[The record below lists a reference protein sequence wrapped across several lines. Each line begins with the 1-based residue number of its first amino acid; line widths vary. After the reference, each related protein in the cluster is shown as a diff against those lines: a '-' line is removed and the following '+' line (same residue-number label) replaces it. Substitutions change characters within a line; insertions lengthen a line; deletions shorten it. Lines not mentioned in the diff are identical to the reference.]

1 MILKQWAFSHRVVH
15 RWPAIALRSRTASSR
30 PPWHHPW
37 SATYATASALAEAPK
52 ILPPKI
58 QLRDYQEEAIKSVI
72 DNLALGHRRLGI
84 SLATGAG
91 KTVIFTH
98 LIDRIESRGLA
109 SQTLILVHR
118 KELVEQA
125 AHVCER
131 TYPDKTIEIEMAKK
145 HASGLADITVASIQS
160 ITSKERLEK
169 FDPERFKLVLVD
181 EAHHIVAAKY
191 LHVLEHFSLEDG
203 CMNRADKPT
212 TALVGV
218 SATFSRH
225 DGMRLGAAIDHIVY
239 HKDYL
244 GMIKDGWLAK
254 ASFTTVQSGVDLSK
268 VRSNAK
274 EGDFQINE
282 LSEAVNNQD
291 ANQITVQAWLEKA
304 KDRKATLVFCVDLNH
319 VRDLTAMFRAFGIDA
334 RFITSDTDKRT
345 RSERFEAFK
354 RGDFP
359 VLLNCGIFTEGT
371 DIPHIDCVLLAR
383 PTRSRNLL
391 VQMIGRGLRLHPN
404 KENCHVIDMVT
415 SLETGIITTPTLF
428 GLDPTA
434 LVDNA
439 DVENLNSMG
448 EKRAREKEREEKAAT
463 AASDILAKL
472 VPSNASL
479 TFTHYESINDLM
491 EDTSGERYIRQISSF
506 AWIQIDASHYILSN
520 RDGSYIRINR
530 SEDDEQ
536 FTVLYLFRLP
546 YAASNG
552 AKQAPLAR
560 PREIATATTFEDAVH
575 AADTFASEKF
585 PYSYISKSAAW
596 RRGPASEAQVT
607 YINKSRDENAKLE
620 VDKVTKGRAADMI
633 TKLHFG
639 IKGKYSRI
647 KQAQKKVEAG
657 QEKNK
662 RLRDRLE
669 NQAVQV
675 GPVARMASNADDTH
689 D

>member
-1 MILKQWAFSHRVVH
+1 M
-15 RWPAIALRSRTASSR
+15 
-30 PPWHHPW
+30 
-37 SATYATASALAEAPK
+37 
-52 ILPPKI
+52 
-58 QLRDYQEEAIKSVI
+58 LRDYQEGAIKAVI
-72 DNLALGHRRLGI
+72 NNLALGYRRLGI

-125 AHVCER
+125 ALVCER
-131 TYPDKTIEIEMAKK
+131 TYPNKTIEIEMAKK

-160 ITSKERLEK
+160 ITSKERLEE
-169 FDPERFKLVLVD
+169 FDPARFKLVLVD

-191 LHVLEHFSLEDG
+191 LHVLEHFGLADG
-203 CMNRADKPT
+203 CMDRPDKPA

-225 DGMRLGAAIDHIVY
+225 DGLRLGAAIDHIVY

-244 GMIKDGWLAK
+244 EMIKDGWLAK

-268 VRSNAK
+268 VRSNPR

-282 LSEAVNNQD
+282 LSEAVNIHE

-345 RSERFEAFK
+345 RSDRFEAFK
-354 RGDFP
+354 RGEFP

-371 DIPHIDCVLLAR
+371 DIPNIDCVLLAR
-383 PTRSRNLL
+383 PTKSRNLL
-391 VQMIGRGLRLHPN
+391 VQMIGRGLRLHPD

-434 LVDNA
+434 LVENA
-439 DVENLNSMG
+439 DAENMNSMG
-448 EKRAREKEREEKAAT
+448 EKRAREREREEKAAV

-472 VPSNASL
+472 VPGNPSL
-479 TFTHYESINDLM
+479 TFTHYDSINDLM
-491 EDTSGERYIRQISSF
+491 EDTSGERFIRQISTF
-506 AWIQIDASHYILSN
+506 AWIQLDAYHYILSN

-530 SEDDEQ
+530 AEDDEQ
-536 FTVLYLFRLP
+536 YTVLYILRLP
-546 YAASNG
+546 REGSSG
-552 AKQAPLAR
+552 AKQAPFAR

-607 YINKSRDENAKLE
+607 YINKSRDENAKLD

-639 IKGKYSRI
+639 IKGRFDKI
-647 KQAQKKVEAG
+647 KQAQKKVEAE

-662 RLRDRLE
+662 RLKDQAK

-675 GPVARMASNADDTH
+675 GPVVRYTSDPTVVA
-689 D
+689 